1 LTTGEVEPVVYV
13 NGAFL
18 PKSDAKISV
27 FDQGLIFGD
36 GVFET
41 LVAVNGYLFMLDE
54 HLDRLYRSAKA
65 VKINVPKTRDELGKI
80 ILETVK
86 RNNLRD
92 AYVKAIVTRGV
103 GSKPLLGRGDVAT
116 PTLVIFA
123 VPPVSVVSEEKM
135 QHGAK
140 IVSSTI
146 KRTHPDS
153 LDPRI
158 KSLNYLPNMLIR
170 MEAIQAGADEAISYG
185 FDGFVSEGGAENIW
199 IVKDDVLFTP
209 SHGVLEGITR
219 AAVAEIGS
227 KLGYRVMFANIG
239 KYDVY
244 QADEVF
250 LCSTAGGIIPVT
262 EVDSRRVGDGNPGP
276 VTKAVDGQ
284 YREMLQ
290 KGIHGTPIF

>member
-1 LTTGEVEPVVYV
+1 LTVGESEPVVYV
-13 NGAFL
+13 NGTFA
-18 PKSDAKISV
+18 PKSEAKISV

-41 LVAVNGYLFMLDE
+41 LVAVNGYLFMLHE
-54 HLDRLYRSAKA
+54 HMDRLFRSAKA
-65 VKINVPKTRDELGKI
+65 VRISVPKTEEELGGLI
-80 ILETVK
+80 VETVR

-92 AYVKAIVTRGV
+92 AYVKVIVTRGV
-103 GSKPLLGRGDVAT
+103 GSKPLLGRGDVPT

-123 VPPVSVVSEEKM
+123 VPPVSVVSEEKLKN
-135 QHGAK
+135 GAK

-199 IVKDDVLFTP
+199 IVKDGFLMTP

-219 AAVAEIGS
+219 AAVAEVGM
-227 KLGYRVMFANIG
+227 KLGHKVLFANIG

-262 EVDSRRVGDGNPGP
+262 EVDSRRVGDGSPGP
-276 VTKAVDGQ
+276 ITKAVDEQ
-284 YREMLQ
+284 YREMLRN
-290 KGIHGTPIF
+290 GIHGTPIY

>member
-1 LTTGEVEPVVYV
+1 VVYV
-13 NGAFL
+13 NGVFA
-18 PKSDAKISV
+18 PKSEAKISV

-36 GVFET
+36 GIFET
-41 LVAVNGYLFMLDE
+41 LVAVNGYLFMLQE
-54 HLDRLYRSAKA
+54 HLDRLFRSAKA
-65 VKINVPKTRDELGKI
+65 VKITVPKAREELGNLI
-80 ILETVK
+80 VETVR

-135 QHGAK
+135 KTGAK
-140 IVSSTI
+140 IISSTI

-185 FDGFVSEGGAENIW
+185 FDGNVSEGGAENIW
-199 IVKDDVLFTP
+199 IVKDGVLMTP

-219 AAVAEIGS
+219 SAVAEIGA
-227 KLGYRVMFANIG
+227 KLGHKVLFTTFG

-262 EVDSRRVGDGNPGP
+262 EVDARRVGNGSPGP
-276 VTKAVDGQ
+276 VTKAVDQQ

-290 KGIHGTPIF
+290 KGIHGTPIYGK

>member
-1 LTTGEVEPVVYV
+1 LTKEAEPVVYV
-13 NGAFL
+13 NGEFAA
-18 PKSDAKISV
+18 KSEAKISV

-41 LVAVNGYLFMLDE
+41 LVAVNGFVFMLQE
-54 HLDRLYRSAKA
+54 HLDRLFRSAKA
-65 VKINVPKTRDELGKI
+65 VKITVPKTREELGSLI
-80 ILETVK
+80 VETVR
-86 RNNLRD
+86 RNGLRD

-116 PTLVIFA
+116 PSLVIFA

-140 IVSSTI
+140 IISSTI
-146 KRTHPDS
+146 KRSHPDS
-153 LDPRI
+153 LDPRV

-185 FDGFVSEGGAENIW
+185 FDGYVSEGGAENIW
-199 IVKDDVLFTP
+199 IVKDGVLMTP

-219 AAVAEIGS
+219 AAVAEIAS
-227 KLGYRVMFANIG
+227 KLGHRVTFTNIA

-262 EVDSRRVGDGNPGP
+262 EVDSRRVGSGSPGP
-276 VTKAVDGQ
+276 VTKAVGEQ
-284 YREMLQ
+284 YLDMLR
-290 KGIHGTPIF
+290 KGVHGTPIY